1 METNADPILI
11 TVGGMKNLP
20 YRGWGEGGIVRI
32 SVIADQVLYQTCRLF
47 SIQAAVVWLELQKKA

>member
-20 YRGWGEGGIVRI
+20 YQGWGEGGIVRI

-47 SIQAAVVWLELQKKA
+47 SIQAAVV

>member
-11 TVGGMKNLP
+11 TAGGMKNLP

-32 SVIADQVLYQTCRLF
+32 SVIADQTCIKLAGCF
-47 SIQAAVVWLELQKKA
+47 PSKLLWFD

>member
-20 YRGWGEGGIVRI
+20 YRGWGGGAF
-32 SVIADQVLYQTCRLF
+32 SEYQ
-47 SIQAAVVWLELQKKA
+47 